1 MTQQTTLRVMAAQA
15 PVSFDDIQIAAMH
28 LRGLLR
34 GLEQGGETRDQ
45 LDMEIRAAMIF
56 AALPLA
62 EKVAAY
68 LSEVEEVK
76 PQ

>member
-1 MTQQTTLRVMAAQA
+1 MTQPTTLRVMATQA
-15 PVSFDDIQIAAMH
+15 PVPLDEIQLAAMH

-34 GLEQGGETRDQ
+34 GLEQGGETSNR

-62 EKVAAY
+62 EKIADY
-68 LSEVEEVK
+68 LSEIEEDK
-76 PQ
+76 AA